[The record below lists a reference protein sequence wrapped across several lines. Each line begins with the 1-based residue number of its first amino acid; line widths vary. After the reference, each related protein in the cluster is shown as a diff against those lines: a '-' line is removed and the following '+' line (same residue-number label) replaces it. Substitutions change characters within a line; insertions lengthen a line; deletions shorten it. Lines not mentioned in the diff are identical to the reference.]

1 MSVTIK
7 DIALRC
13 NVSAVTVSNALNGTG
28 RVSEEKRQEILQV
41 ADELGYIPNRNARN
55 LVKRVN
61 GRIGLF
67 VPSAEYLKG
76 SAFFNNF
83 LAGMLSELANNAHD
97 LVLALDSFEES
108 GGALDP
114 LDVDGAIFLH
124 PQLDDQ
130 FYSVLQDLRIP
141 CLLIGRPQ
149 SKYENE
155 LHYVDIDNVALA
167 YNTAKKLLEAGHKNN
182 LVILGSKQL
191 TNTEDHLRGIRTI
204 YAEYGLELDDS
215 RILFLDYDLRTDY
228 AMVEDFLQRYP
239 DTTGIITDSDTQAL
253 GLLYH
258 LRKISCRVPEDLS
271 VVCCSGTYQTEL
283 CYPPI
288 TGTTNPSY
296 AIGVEAA
303 HKIVDIIE
311 RKIIS
316 PSHTMIGFSIFNGK
330 SVALPRQHS
339 LFE

>member
-1 MSVTIK
+1 MSIDVLSNLIITKIY
-7 DIALRC
+7 
-13 NVSAVTVSNALNGTG
+13 SATTMYTEKNKKAKRLN
-28 RVSEEKRQEILQV
+28 RSCW
-41 ADELGYIPNRNARN
+41 A
-55 LVKRVN
+55 
-61 GRIGLF
+61 F
-67 VPSAEYLKG
+67 V
-76 SAFFNNF
+76 
-83 LAGMLSELANNAHD
+83 
-97 LVLALDSFEES
+97 
-108 GGALDP
+108 
-114 LDVDGAIFLH
+114 I
-124 PQLDDQ
+124 
-130 FYSVLQDLRIP
+130 
-141 CLLIGRPQ
+141 
-149 SKYENE
+149 KYEGE
-155 LHYVDIDNVALA
+155 TVYLSQGQKILSD
-167 YNTAKKLLEAGHKNN
+167 KNN

-204 YAEYGLELDDS
+204 YAEYGLALDDS

-228 AMVEDFLQRYP
+228 AMVEEFLQRYP

-271 VVCCSGTYQTEL
+271 VVCCGGTYQTEL

-330 SVALPRQHS
+330 SVAPPRQHS